1 MLISLE
7 GTEGCGKTTLANNL
21 LKYFAEK
28 KLDAVYTRE
37 PGGSMIAE
45 KIRDVL
51 LDPKHTAM
59 DPRCE
64 ALLYAAS
71 RRQHL
76 VEKIIPALEAGKIV
90 LCDRYIDSS
99 LVYQGIARH
108 IGIAE
113 VEKINQFA
121 IGDYY
126 PDLTFFLDL
135 DPKTG
140 LERINR
146 DHSREV
152 NRLDMETLAFHQT
165 VYAGY
170 QEIAKRYPERIM
182 TIDASRS
189 PELVLEDVIARLE
202 SRLNL

>member
-146 DHSREV
+146 DQSREV
-152 NRLDMETLAFHQT
+152 NRLDMEALAFHQT

-189 PELVLEDVIARLE
+189 PELVLEDVICKLE